1 MAGRPVFGYGG
12 RRSVL
17 DVGEL
22 TRTEIVSL
30 RAMLGHGPADGLPR
44 LVDTTML
51 FGPRSGGVK
60 RYLLAKHAWMAKE
73 RPQLSHAL
81 VVPGRAT
88 RANSEGLI
96 TISAPPIP
104 FGDGYR
110 CPTSLRKW
118 TRILAHLRPS
128 LIEMGDTYV
137 PGHAA
142 LDAAEAVGA
151 PTVAFCHSDPAA
163 LAALHFGEWAAAPAQ
178 RRVAR
183 FYSRCDLVAAPSR
196 YIAGR
201 LAEAGVD
208 QVMVQPLGVDLDL
221 FNPKRADR
229 ETVRS
234 DLGLS
239 SKTRLLVFAGR
250 PAREKNLETLL
261 DALDLLGEDYRLI
274 LIAAG
279 AYLRP
284 HPQVIGL
291 DYVRDPRLLARLI
304 ASCDAFVHANDQ
316 EPFGLVV
323 LEALASGVP
332 VVGPS
337 SGGVSELIDDS
348 IGQVAHRAT
357 AQGMA
362 EAIDALFA
370 RDLDVLSQA
379 ARARAEARH
388 GWSRTFDSLM
398 QAYGDLLGVDLS
410 AQAQEP
416 DDFSRSL
423 NPALNL

>member
-1 MAGRPVFGYGG
+1 
-12 RRSVL
+12 VL
-17 DVGEL
+17 DLGEL
-22 TRTEIVSL
+22 TRAEVMSL
-30 RAMLGHGPADGLPR
+30 RASLGRSAVSDQTH

-51 FGPRSGGVK
+51 YGPRSGGVK
-60 RYLLAKHAWMAKE
+60 RYLLAKHAWLAKE
-73 RPQLSHAL
+73 RPHLMHSL

-88 RANSEGLI
+88 RANADGLV

-118 TRILAHLRPS
+118 TRILANLRPS
-128 LIEMGDTYV
+128 LIEIGDTYV

-142 LDAAEAVGA
+142 LDAAEAVGC

-178 RRVAR
+178 KRVAK

-208 QVMVQPLGVDLDL
+208 HVTVQPLGVDLDL
-221 FNPKRADR
+221 FNPSRADR
-229 ETVRS
+229 ETVRA

-239 SKTRLLVFAGR
+239 SKTKLLVFAGR

-261 DALDLLGEDYRLI
+261 EALDLLGEDYRLMM
-274 LIAAG
+274 IAAG
-279 AYLRP
+279 AYLKP
-284 HPQVIGL
+284 HRQVIGL
-291 DYVRDPRLLARLI
+291 DYVRDPKLLARLI

-332 VVGPS
+332 VVGPNT
-337 SGGVSELIDDS
+337 GGVSELIDDS
-348 IGQVAHRAT
+348 VGQVAHRAT
-357 AQGMA
+357 GQGMA
-362 EAIDALFA
+362 EAIEMLFT
-370 RDLDVLSQA
+370 RDLDALSKA

-388 GWSRTFDSLM
+388 GWSRTFDNLM
-398 QAYGDLLGVDLS
+398 LVYGGLLGRSLS
-410 AQAQEP
+410 AAPQLA
-416 DDFSRSL
+416 S
-423 NPALNL
+423 

>member
-1 MAGRPVFGYGG
+1 M
-12 RRSVL
+12 L

-22 TRTEIVSL
+22 TRAEVVSL
-30 RAMLGHGPADGLPR
+30 RSSLEHAPPQGQPH

-60 RYLLAKHAWMAKE
+60 RYLLAKHAWLARE
-73 RPQLSHAL
+73 RTHLSHSL

-88 RANSEGLI
+88 RATTGGTV

-128 LIEMGDTYV
+128 LIEAGDTYV

-142 LDAAEAVGA
+142 LDAAEAVGC

-178 RRVAR
+178 KRVAK
-183 FYSRCDLVAAPSR
+183 FYGRCDLVAAPSR

-208 QVMVQPLGVDLDL
+208 KVAVQPLGVDLDL
-221 FNPKRADR
+221 FHPGRADR
-229 ETVRS
+229 QTVRA

-239 SKTRLLVFAGR
+239 PRTKLLVFAGR

-261 DALDLLGEDYRLI
+261 EALDLLGEDYRLMM
-274 LIAAG
+274 IAAG

-284 HPQVIGL
+284 HKQVLGL
-291 DYVRDPRLLARLI
+291 GYVRDPKLLARLI

-332 VVGPS
+332 VVGPNT
-337 SGGVSELIDDS
+337 GGVSELIDDS
-348 IGQVAHRAT
+348 LGQVAHRAT
-357 AQGMA
+357 GQGMA
-362 EAIDALFA
+362 EAIEALFA
-370 RDLDVLSQA
+370 RDLDALSKA

-388 GWSRTFDSLM
+388 GWSRTFDGLM
-398 QAYGDLLGVDLS
+398 QTYGALLGQNLS
-410 AQAQEP
+410 A
-416 DDFSRSL
+416 
-423 NPALNL
+423 PAPLAS

>member
-1 MAGRPVFGYGG
+1 
-12 RRSVL
+12 VL
-17 DVGEL
+17 DVGDL
-22 TRTEIVSL
+22 TRTEVVSL
-30 RAMLGHGPADGLPR
+30 RSSLARDPADVQPHLI
-44 LVDTTML
+44 DTTML
-51 FGPRSGGVK
+51 YGPRSGGVK
-60 RYLLAKHAWMAKE
+60 RYLLAKHAWLAKE
-73 RPQLSHAL
+73 RPHLRHSL
-81 VVPGRAT
+81 VVPGRST
-88 RANSEGLI
+88 RASAEGLV
-96 TISAPPIP
+96 TISAPAIP

-142 LDAAEAVGA
+142 LDAAEALGA

-178 RRVAR
+178 KRVAK

-201 LAEAGVD
+201 LAEAGIDKVA
-208 QVMVQPLGVDLDL
+208 VQPLGVDLDL
-221 FNPKRADR
+221 FHPSRADR
-229 ETVRS
+229 ETVRA

-239 SKTRLLVFAGR
+239 PNTKLLVFAGR

-261 DALDLLGEDYRLI
+261 EALDLLGEDYRLMM
-274 LIAAG
+274 IAAG

-284 HPQVIGL
+284 HRQVIGL
-291 DYVRDPRLLARLI
+291 GYVRDPKQLARLI

-323 LEALASGVP
+323 LEALASGTP
-332 VVGPS
+332 VVGPGA
-337 SGGVSELIDDS
+337 GGVSELIDDS
-348 IGQVAHRAT
+348 VGQVAHRAT

-362 EAIDALFA
+362 EAIEQLFT
-370 RDLDVLSQA
+370 RDLHALSQA

-388 GWSRTFDSLM
+388 GWGQTFDGQM
-398 QAYGDLLGVDLS
+398 QTYGALLGMTLS
-410 AQAQEP
+410 A
-416 DDFSRSL
+416 
-423 NPALNL
+423 PAKLAS